1 MLKHEDNPQSSPQ
14 SAAQIR
20 VTPEELAVALA
31 RLEARREGE
40 TDGTISIGEAVSELG
55 VTATPEAIWAE
66 VQAARVQQAT
76 ARTKRPTHRQR
87 LALLSAMGL
96 GLIGLIGWWSTPHAA
111 DDQATP
117 AVALPAPQPVPARIS
132 FQSDLLVGDAH
143 GKLVMLSEVGDNHPV
158 RCRYGDGSFQQFIP
172 GDNAPQWQL
181 IKHDGKV
188 YVRGRT
194 LPMSP
199 KVFSSYGADVTAVA
213 NDPGFSIPIT
223 LPVSGF
229 KVVPG
234 AGNDIQFHAVNIH
247 LDQHAYE
254 KWQP

>member
-1 MLKHEDNPQSSPQ
+1 MLKHDFIEEP
-14 SAAQIR
+14 AARIR
-20 VTPEELAVALA
+20 VTPEELAAALA

-40 TDGTISIGEAVSELG
+40 AGTTISIGEAVSELG
-55 VTATPEAIWAE
+55 VMAAPEAVWAE
-66 VQAARVQQAT
+66 VQAARAQQTKAWK
-76 ARTKRPTHRQR
+76 KRPTHRQR
-87 LALLSAMGL
+87 LALLSAAGL

-111 DDQATP
+111 NDQNTP
-117 AVALPAPQPVPARIS
+117 AVAVLAPQPAPAPIS
-132 FQSDLLVGDAH
+132 FNPDLLVGDTH
-143 GKLVMLSEVGDNHPV
+143 GKLVMLSEVGDNQPV

-172 GDNAPQWQL
+172 GDNAPLWEL
-181 IKHDGKV
+181 IKHGGKI

-229 KVVPG
+229 EVVPG
-234 AGNDIQFHAVNIH
+234 AGNDIQFHAVHIH
-247 LDQHAYE
+247 LDQYANE
-254 KWQP
+254 KWKP